1 MHGEDAAPPLSFATR
16 HGPRQV
22 GAVARFTSKRLAGGH
37 DGAELGRDAL
47 GPERD
52 QPPAQRDELGAVLS
66 FSGALLD
73 APDRGHLGSV
83 GETFQ
88 LGILIWSRMRVS
100 FQWRSMAAS
109 SGET

>member
-1 MHGEDAAPPLSFATR
+1 M
-16 HGPRQV
+16 
-22 GAVARFTSKRLAGGH
+22 ARFTSQRLAGGH

-52 QPPAQRDELGAVLS
+52 QPPALRDEPGAVLS
-66 FSGALLD
+66 FSGARFD
-73 APDRGHLGSV
+73 APDRGHLGST

-88 LGILIWSRMRVS
+88 LGILIWLRMRVS
-100 FQWRSMAAS
+100 FHSRSMAAC

>member
-1 MHGEDAAPPLSFATR
+1 M
-16 HGPRQV
+16 

-37 DGAELGRDAL
+37 DGAEPGRDAL
-47 GPERD
+47 GPEPD
-52 QPPAQRDELGAVLS
+52 QPPAQRDEPGAVLS

-73 APDRGHLGSV
+73 APDRGHLGST

-100 FQWRSMAAS
+100 FSIGLRKYFSRLPLP
-109 SGET
+109 

>member
-1 MHGEDAAPPLSFATR
+1 MRGEDAAPPLSFATR
-16 HGPRQV
+16 HRPRQV
-22 GAVARFTSKRLAGGH
+22 GAVARFISKRLAGGH

-52 QPPAQRDELGAVLS
+52 QPPTKRDELGAVLS
-66 FSGALLD
+66 VSGALFD
-73 APDRGHLGSV
+73 APDRGHLGST

-100 FQWRSMAAS
+100 FQRCSMPPS
-109 SGET
+109 WQET